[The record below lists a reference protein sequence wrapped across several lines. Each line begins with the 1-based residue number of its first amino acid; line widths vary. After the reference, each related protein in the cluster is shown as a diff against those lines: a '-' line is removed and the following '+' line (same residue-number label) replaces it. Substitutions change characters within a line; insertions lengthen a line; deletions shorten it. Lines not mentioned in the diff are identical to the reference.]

1 MEPARRPNEEQTT
14 LWNGLGG
21 RGWVEAQAAL
31 DRVLRPFED
40 LLVESVA
47 VAPGN
52 RVLDVGCGTGS
63 TTLAFARVVGANG
76 RAVGV
81 DISEP
86 MLTMARE
93 RAERERAP
101 ATFVQADA
109 QIHAFEPASF
119 DAIVSRFGVMFFD
132 DTARAFTN
140 LRRAAR
146 AGAELRFV
154 AWRSAADNPFM
165 TAAERAVAPLLPNLP
180 ARDPDAPGQFAFA
193 DRSRVR
199 RTLEQS
205 GWTGVD
211 VAPIDVICTFS
222 EQDLHRYLTRVG
234 PIGRVLQESDD
245 RTRARITEA
254 LRSAFAP
261 YVDGADV
268 RFTGA
273 CWRVGARAPAA

>member
-86 MLTMARE
+86 MLAMARE
-93 RAERERAP
+93 RAEQERAP
-101 ATFVQADA
+101 ATFVHADA
-109 QIHAFEPASF
+109 QVHAFEPASF